1 MAEQSPDYKELYL
14 IEQRRREEEQRRRE
28 IAENAQREEQ
38 CRREEE
44 QRRRE
49 EEQRRREE
57 EQRRREIAENRIRKT
72 TLPEFL
78 DACHSHL
85 HLGLSIQSDA
95 TQSTQGD
102 PANANKKLRPNR
114 LVAWEDF
121 PQQQAAIWANIMSS
135 EFPLERYF
143 TSLHTLEE
151 SSRAIR
157 ERMMSSELDLNFFQ
171 RFTVEDRVSLIVE
184 QLYNKPTLRQ
194 KFKLRGS
201 VKFENHANTLSPESQ
216 PENGTEQTRVSGPQ
230 RRRSLRLQAKAK
242 QKEARS
248 SSASA
253 KTTRSSHPRADQFC
267 VYNTGTQNSENRV
280 AAFVIEYKAPH
291 KLPLG
296 YIYEGLADIDIDLD
310 DVVRA
315 CDADTPRDQYRRLI
329 AAVITQ
335 AFSYMVKGGLEY
347 GCVCTGEAYI
357 FLRVPDHEPGTV
369 QYYLSVPKGDVGTF
383 TEWVPESD
391 RANRLH
397 LTAVAQMLAFT
408 LQALKRPQPRD
419 QNWRVSA
426 AAQLNSWEIVYD
438 ELLDTVPPG
447 DAPSSDYRPPRQDDF
462 LRMSPIQL
470 RGRAALRGRQN
481 CGQPADEHE
490 ASDED
495 QDPDQD
501 TPSRPHAMLQS
512 LSRVQQPS
520 KVSSSS
526 ASPRGA
532 PTGRYCTQK
541 CLLGLANG
549 GRLDALCPNV
559 RDHGKGCHQID
570 TSAFLTLIRQQ
581 LSRDLDTDCKP
592 IGLPGACG
600 VLFRVRLRSHGY
612 TVAAKA
618 TPAHFVQRLRWEASV
633 YGQLRPVQGVHVP
646 VHLGNVDLKTHYFY
660 EGITELVHMMFL
672 SFGGKRISRHLTA
685 HNGTVVAQQVD
696 CAALAIHNLGILHRD
711 LEPRNVLWNEESNK
725 AMIIDFER
733 AKIVELRSA
742 LGGTSANR
750 TRKRKLETSIIKRD
764 DDGTV
769 FARERQRAVFELR
782 AIT

>member
-38 CRREEE
+38 H
-44 QRRRE
+44 
-49 EEQRRREE
+49 
-57 EQRRREIAENRIRKT
+57 RREIAEDRIRKT

-85 HLGLSIQSDA
+85 HLGLSIQSDP

-135 EFPLERYF
+135 EFPSERYF

-151 SSRAIR
+151 SSRTIK

-171 RFTVEDRVSLIVE
+171 RFTVEDHVSSIVE

-296 YIYEGLADIDIDLD
+296 YIYEGLADIELD

-335 AFSYMVKGGLEY
+335 AFSYMIKGGLEY
-347 GCVCTGEAYI
+347 GCVCTGEASI

-501 TPSRPHAMLQS
+501 TPSRPHATFQS
-512 LSRVQQPS
+512 LSRAQPPS
-520 KVSSSS
+520 KASSSS

-532 PTGRYCTQK
+532 PSGRYCTQK

-549 GRLDALCPNV
+549 GKLDALCPNV

-581 LSRDLDTDCKP
+581 LSSDLDTDCKP

-618 TPAHFVQRLRWEASV
+618 TPIHFVQRLRWEAFV
-633 YGQLRPVQGVHVP
+633 YGHLRPVQGVHVP
-646 VHLGNVDLKTHYFY
+646 VHLGNVDLETYYFY

-672 SFGGKRISRHLTA
+672 SFGGKRISRYLTA
-685 HNGTVVAQQVD
+685 HNGTVAAQQVE

-711 LEPRNVLWNEESNK
+711 LEPRNILWNEESNK

-733 AKIVELRSA
+733 AEIVEPRSA
-742 LGGTSANR
+742 LGGTSANW
-750 TRKRKLETSIIKRD
+750 TRKRKLETRMIKRNG
-764 DDGTV
+764 DGTV
-769 FARERQRAVFELR
+769 FARERRRAVFELR